1 MSMRDL
7 NACVYEAEV
16 DHRLEH
22 VRRYLRDF
30 LQGQP
35 SSVMVPLWNL
45 RALQDESRQAGHK
58 DLSELCVWM
67 ERRIMA
73 LQTRR
78 DENAGRLVAEIA
90 RVGEYVKQRAHTAAH
105 GCGTSRP
112 ENVEPLME
120 ANIA

>member
-1 MSMRDL
+1 MSTRDL

-16 DHRLEH
+16 EHRLEH
-22 VRRYLRDF
+22 VRKYLRDCQ
-30 LQGQP
+30 QGEP

-67 ERRIMA
+67 ERTIIA
-73 LQTRR
+73 LQTRQNG
-78 DENAGRLVAEIA
+78 NAERLVAEMG
-90 RVGEYVKQRAHTAAH
+90 RVAEYIKQRANTAAR
-105 GCGTSRP
+105 GREMPPVEELGT
-112 ENVEPLME
+112 LME